1 MSIEQWWNVTDGK
14 TEVLAEKHFP
24 VPLYPPQKFVRS
36 GPGSNPALRGQTPAT
51 NRLNRNTALKCNYV
65 MFYISART
73 AQKAPHVELRK
84 RAC

>member
-1 MSIEQWWNVTDGK
+1 MKMSIEQWWNVTDGK

-51 NRLNRNTALKCNYV
+51 NRLNRNTALKCRV
-65 MFYISART
+65 T
-73 AQKAPHVELRK
+73 KASLLMLWGTYRCLP
-84 RAC
+84 